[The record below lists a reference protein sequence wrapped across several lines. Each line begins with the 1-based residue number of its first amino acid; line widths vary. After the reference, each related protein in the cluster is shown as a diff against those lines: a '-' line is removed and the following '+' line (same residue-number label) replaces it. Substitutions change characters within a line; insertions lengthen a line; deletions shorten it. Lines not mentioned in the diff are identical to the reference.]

1 MKKFNRDLFY
11 LLCLLVGMIIGLV
24 YATFSLHFIHNAF

>member
-11 LLCLLVGMIIGLV
+11 LLCLLVGMVIGLV
-24 YATFSLHFIHNAF
+24 YATCSLHFIHHIF